1 MFGFSRGAFS
11 ARCLV
16 GMVTYCGI
24 IDPSRIHYSPA
35 PPGGNSADA
44 IATRQLQEHFGVRD
58 LHSAIALAI
67 NTATN
72 ACRVG
77 IDPIFPGPHGWPVY
91 HWQRDILRAMGCVT
105 PGPRLSQPSMAP
117 PDFRLAFSHRLVRG
131 DLSVAHHHIHIK
143 MVGVFDTVPALQHDG
158 EPFPTVERR
167 QWVQCCARLGLLQ
180 TSNGSTRLSVPTS
193 MPATTR

>member
-1 MFGFSRGAFS
+1 
-11 ARCLV
+11 
-16 GMVTYCGI
+16 MVTYCGI
-24 IDPSRIHYSPA
+24 IDPSRIHFSPA

-158 EPFPTVERR
+158 ERIRTIERR
-167 QWVQCCARLGLLQ
+167 QWVQRCARLGLLQ
-180 TSNGSTRLSVPTS
+180 TSNGSTRLSVPMS
-193 MPATTR
+193 MPATTRWPSTKPAE